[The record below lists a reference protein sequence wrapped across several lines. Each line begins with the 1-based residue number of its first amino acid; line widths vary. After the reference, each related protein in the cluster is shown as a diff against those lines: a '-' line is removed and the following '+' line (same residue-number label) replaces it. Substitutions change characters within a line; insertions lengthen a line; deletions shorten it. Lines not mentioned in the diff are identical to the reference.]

1 MASARPMYFFMRM
14 RGVAGLVSGLFVA
27 MTGLVAFS
35 GLVCSAQQ
43 LSLSNDSAGQ
53 VVSMTG
59 QVSVLRDGE
68 PWALTIGDKVQIQQV
83 IVTGPDGFAKFQVSD
98 GSFFEVYPNS
108 NVIFRKNAG
117 NLHDL
122 LDLLVGR
129 VKIHIQKWGGQ
140 PNPNRILTPTAVIS
154 VRGTTFDVSVDDD
167 DQTTLVTVEEGA
179 VDVYNPAK
187 PTEPK
192 RVNEG
197 ESIEVYK
204 NVPVAR
210 TIDKGDVA
218 RRVMR
223 MMADAARIGLTQA
236 SRGATG
242 VTTSVPPVSGQ
253 TPPPPPPNIPPP
265 PPPAH

>member
-1 MASARPMYFFMRM
+1 MYFFMHM
-14 RGVAGLVSGLFVA
+14 RGTAWLVSGLFVA
-27 MTGLVAFS
+27 LT

-68 PWALTIGDKVQIQQV
+68 PWALNIGDKVQIQQV
-83 IVTGPDGFAKFQVSD
+83 IVTGADGFAKFQVSD

-108 NVIFRKNAG
+108 NVIFRKNPG
-117 NLHDL
+117 NLRDL

-179 VDVYNPAK
+179 VDVRHALK
-187 PTEPK
+187 PGTTK
-192 RVNEG
+192 TVNAG
-197 ESIEVYK
+197 ESIQVYK
-204 NVPVAR
+204 YEPLSQSFV
-210 TIDKGDVA
+210 DKGA
-218 RRVMR
+218 IAQRIIRGL
-223 MMADAARIGLTQA
+223 ADAARVALTQT
-236 SRGATG
+236 SRGVAG
-242 VTTSVPPVSGQ
+242 VTSSIPSSGQ
-253 TPPPPPPNIPPP
+253 TPAPPPPNIPPP

>member
-1 MASARPMYFFMRM
+1 MASARPMYSFMHM
-14 RGVAGLVSGLFVA
+14 RAISGLICGLFLTI
-27 MTGLVAFS
+27 TGI
-35 GLVCSAQQ
+35 VCSAQP
-43 LSLSNDSAGQ
+43 LSLSNDTAGA
-53 VVSMTG
+53 VVSLTG

-68 PWALTIGDKVQIQQV
+68 PWALNVGDKVQIQQV

-108 NVIFRKNAG
+108 NVVFRKNPG
-117 NLHDL
+117 NLRDL
-122 LDLLVGR
+122 LDLIVGR

-154 VRGTTFDVSVDDD
+154 VRGTTFDVAVDDD
-167 DQTTLVTVEEGA
+167 DQTTLVTVEEGS

-210 TIDKGDVA
+210 SIDKGDLVRRAA
-218 RRVMR
+218 RML
-223 MMADAARIGLTQA
+223 ADAARIGMTQA
-236 SRGATG
+236 SHGAAT
-242 VTTSVPPVSGQ
+242 VSTPPVTGQ
-253 TPPPPPPNIPPP
+253 TPPPPPPSTLPPP
-265 PPPAH
+265 PPSH